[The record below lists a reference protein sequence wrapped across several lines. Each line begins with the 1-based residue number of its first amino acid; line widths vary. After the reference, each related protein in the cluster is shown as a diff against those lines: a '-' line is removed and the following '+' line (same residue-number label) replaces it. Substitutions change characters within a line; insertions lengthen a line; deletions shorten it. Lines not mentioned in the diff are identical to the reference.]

1 MQTFDY
7 TEQGNVSGKVYDAIA
22 KMRGHEL
29 AKVHEAINKIKEEDQ
44 KQREEQLQEWFDITL
59 LPVLK
64 EVAQSVDALLEV
76 TSKRT
81 EIAATIK
88 RDSGFEVAMDAKRL
102 RMALYMADAISVEN
116 MSEELWFTLV
126 YKKEHLVK

>member
-1 MQTFDY
+1 MQVFDY
-7 TEQGNVSGKVYDAIA
+7 TEEGLVSGDVYDAIA

-29 AKVHEAINKIKEEDQ
+29 AKVHEAINKIKEDDR
-44 KQREEQLQEWFDITL
+44 KQREEQLQEWFDVTL
-59 LPVLK
+59 LPVIK

-76 TSKRT
+76 TSDRT
-81 EIAATIK
+81 EIVATIK

-116 MSEELWFTLV
+116 MGEELWFTLV

>member
-7 TEQGNVSGKVYDAIA
+7 TECGNISGEVYDAIA

-29 AKVHEAINKIKEEDQ
+29 AKVHEAINKIKEEDR

-64 EVAQSVDALLEV
+64 EVAESVDALLEV
-76 TSKRT
+76 TSDRT

-88 RDSGFEVAMDAKRL
+88 RDSGFEVGMDAKRL

-116 MSEELWFTLV
+116 MGEELWFTLI

>member
-1 MQTFDY
+1 MQVFDY
-7 TEQGNVSGKVYDAIA
+7 TEEGLISSDVYDAIA

-29 AKVHEAINKIKEEDQ
+29 AKVYDAIKQIKEDDQ
-44 KQREEQLQEWFDITL
+44 KQREEQLQEWFDSTL

-64 EVAQSVDALLEV
+64 DVAKSVDALLEIQ
-76 TSKRT
+76 SDRT
-81 EIAATIK
+81 EIVATIK
-88 RDSGFEVAMDAKRL
+88 RDSGFEVCIDAKRL

-116 MSEELWFTLV
+116 MKDELWFTLI

>member
-1 MQTFDY
+1 MQVFDY
-7 TEQGNVSGKVYDAIA
+7 TEEGLVSGDVYDAIA

-44 KQREEQLQEWFDITL
+44 KQREEQLQEWFDTTL

-64 EVAQSVDALLEV
+64 EVAQSVDAMLEIQ
-76 TSKRT
+76 SDQT
-81 EIAATIK
+81 EIVATIK
-88 RDSGFEVAMDAKRL
+88 RDAGFEVYTDAKRL

-116 MSEELWFTLV
+116 MQDEIWFTLI

>member
-7 TEQGNVSGKVYDAIA
+7 TEQGSVSGEVYDAIA

-29 AKVHEAINKIKEEDQ
+29 AKVHEAIKQIKECDQ
-44 KQREEQLQEWFDITL
+44 KQREEQLQEWFDVTL

-64 EVAQSVDALLEV
+64 DVAESVDALLEV
-76 TSKRT
+76 TSDRI

-102 RMALYMADAISVEN
+102 RMALYMADAISVES
-116 MSEELWFTLV
+116 MGEELWFTLV

>member
-7 TEQGNVSGKVYDAIA
+7 TECGNISGEVYDAID
-22 KMRGHEL
+22 KMKGHEL
-29 AKVHEAINKIKEEDQ
+29 VKVHEAINRIKEEGRQ
-44 KQREEQLQEWFDITL
+44 EREEQLQEWFDMTI

-64 EVAQSVDALLEV
+64 DVAESVDAMLEIQ
-76 TSKRT
+76 TDQA
-81 EIAATIK
+81 EIVATIK
-88 RDSGFEVAMDAKRL
+88 RDSGFEVGMDANRL

-116 MSEELWFTLV
+116 MKDELWFSLI

>member
-7 TEQGNVSGKVYDAIA
+7 TEQGSISGEVYDTIA

-64 EVAQSVDALLEV
+64 EVAESVDALLEV
-76 TSKRT
+76 TSDRT

-116 MSEELWFTLV
+116 MGEELWFTLV

>member
-7 TEQGNVSGKVYDAIA
+7 TEQGSISGEVYDAIA

-44 KQREEQLQEWFDITL
+44 KQREEQLQEWFDVTL

-64 EVAQSVDALLEV
+64 DVAESVDALLEM
-76 TSKRT
+76 TSDRT

-88 RDSGFEVAMDAKRL
+88 RDSGFEVGMDAKRL

-116 MSEELWFTLV
+116 MGEELWFTLV

>member
-7 TEQGNVSGKVYDAIA
+7 TEQGNVSGEVYDAIA

-29 AKVHEAINKIKEEDQ
+29 AKVHEAIKQIKECDQ
-44 KQREEQLQEWFDITL
+44 KQREEQLQEWFDITI

-64 EVAQSVDALLEV
+64 DVAESVDAILEI
-76 TSKRT
+76 TSDRY
-81 EIAATIK
+81 EIAARIK
-88 RDSGFEVAMDAKRL
+88 RDSGFEVYTDAKRL
-102 RMALYMADAISVEN
+102 RLALYMADAISIEN
-116 MSEELWFTLV
+116 MQDEIWFTLV

>member
-1 MQTFDY
+1 MQVFDY
-7 TEQGNVSGKVYDAIA
+7 TEEGLVSGDVYDAIA

-29 AKVHEAINKIKEEDQ
+29 AKVHEAINKIKEDDR
-44 KQREEQLQEWFDITL
+44 KQREEQLQEWFDTTL

-64 EVAQSVDALLEV
+64 EVAESVDALLEV
-76 TSKRT
+76 TSDRT

-102 RMALYMADAISVEN
+102 RMALYMADAISVES
-116 MSEELWFTLV
+116 MGEELWFTLV
-126 YKKEHLVK
+126 YKKENLVK

>member
-7 TEQGNVSGKVYDAIA
+7 TECGNISGEVYDAIA

-29 AKVHEAINKIKEEDQ
+29 AKVHEAINKIKEDDK
-44 KQREEQLQEWFDITL
+44 KQREEQLQEWFDTTI

-64 EVAQSVDALLEV
+64 DVAESVDALLEV
-76 TSKRT
+76 QSDQT
-81 EIAATIK
+81 EIVATIK
-88 RDSGFEVAMDAKRL
+88 RDSGFEVYTDAKRL

-116 MSEELWFTLV
+116 MGEELWFTLV
-126 YKKEHLVK
+126 YKKEHLMK

>member
-7 TEQGNVSGKVYDAIA
+7 TECGNISGEVYDAIA

-29 AKVHEAINKIKEEDQ
+29 AKVHEAINKIKEEDR

-64 EVAQSVDALLEV
+64 EVAESVDALLEV
-76 TSKRT
+76 TSDRT

-102 RMALYMADAISVEN
+102 RMALYMADAISVES
-116 MSEELWFTLV
+116 MGEELWFTLV

>member
-1 MQTFDY
+1 MQVFDY
-7 TEQGNVSGKVYDAIA
+7 TEEGLVSGDVYDAIA

-29 AKVHEAINKIKEEDQ
+29 AKVHEAINKIKEDDR
-44 KQREEQLQEWFDITL
+44 KQREEQLQDWFDTTL

-64 EVAQSVDALLEV
+64 EVVQSVDAILEI
-76 TSKRT
+76 TSDET
-81 EIAATIK
+81 EIAARIK
-88 RDSGFEVAMDAKRL
+88 CDAGFEVYTDAKRL

-116 MSEELWFTLV
+116 MQDEIWFTLI

>member
-7 TEQGNVSGKVYDAIA
+7 TEEGLVSSDVYDAIA

-29 AKVHEAINKIKEEDQ
+29 AKVYDAIKNIKEEEQ

-64 EVAQSVDALLEV
+64 EVAQSVDAVLEIQ
-76 TSKRT
+76 SDQT
-81 EIAATIK
+81 EVAATIK
-88 RDSGFEVAMDAKRL
+88 RDSGFEVGMDAKRL

-116 MSEELWFTLV
+116 MKDELWFTLV

>member
-7 TEQGNVSGKVYDAIA
+7 TEQGSISGEVYDAIA

-29 AKVHEAINKIKEEDQ
+29 AKVHEAIKQIKECDQ
-44 KQREEQLQEWFDITL
+44 KQREEQLQEWFDTTL

-76 TSKRT
+76 TSDRT

-116 MSEELWFTLV
+116 MGEELWFTLI

>member
-7 TEQGNVSGKVYDAIA
+7 TEEGLVSSDVYDAIA

-29 AKVHEAINKIKEEDQ
+29 AKVYDAIKNIKEEEQ

-64 EVAQSVDALLEV
+64 EVAQSVDAVLEIQ
-76 TSKRT
+76 SDQT
-81 EIAATIK
+81 EIVATIK
-88 RDSGFEVAMDAKRL
+88 RDSGFEVGMDAKRL

-116 MSEELWFTLV
+116 MKDELWFTLV

>member
-1 MQTFDY
+1 MQVFDY
-7 TEQGNVSGKVYDAIA
+7 TEEGLVSGEVYDAIA

-29 AKVHEAINKIKEEDQ
+29 AKVHEAINKIKEDDR
-44 KQREEQLQEWFDITL
+44 KQREEQLQEWFDTTL

-64 EVAQSVDALLEV
+64 EVAQSVDAMLEIQ
-76 TSKRT
+76 SDQT
-81 EIAATIK
+81 EIVATIK
-88 RDSGFEVAMDAKRL
+88 RDAGFEVYTDAKRL

-116 MSEELWFTLV
+116 MQDEIWFTLI